1 MTTEIDPQVVAGLV
15 ERFNGYAVSM
25 ERNRC
30 ASCEASELRAV
41 SDALQAMMAEIERLR
56 GLAIFDAELIQA
68 ELEQS
73 KAERAKY
80 EAAILAVLHSDDH
93 EHARSIA
100 EAAYHGS
107 EAVRRLQDTQ
117 DADRL

>member
-1 MTTEIDPQVVAGLV
+1 MTTQQQIDTLAQLV
-15 ERFNGYAVSM
+15 DYA
-25 ERNRC
+25 NRYHDEHETVK
-30 ASCEASELRAV
+30 ALEAT
-41 SDALQAMMAEIERLR
+41 MAEIERLR
-56 GLAIFDAELIQA
+56 AENAKLDDIFRANMEDSLELPKIRA

-117 DADRL
+117 GEAS